1 MAQSTSSTGNQPLIE
16 LRHVDKHYGDL
27 HVLNDI
33 NLSVDRGEVV
43 VVIGPSGSGKST
55 MCRTINRLET
65 IDSGEIL
72 IEGEPLP
79 QEGKDLARM
88 RAELGMVFQQF
99 NLFPHLSV
107 KKNVM
112 LAQQKVLKRSK
123 EEAEKIA
130 VEELTKVGLAERID
144 FMPSQLSGGQQQRVA
159 IARALSMNPH
169 VMLFDEATSALDPE
183 LVRDVL
189 GVMRD
194 LARDGM
200 TMIVVTHEMG
210 FARDVADRVVFM
222 DGGVIVEEGTPSEV
236 FDHPKS
242 ERTKA
247 FLGNIS

>member
-16 LRHVDKHYGDL
+16 LKHVDKHYGDL